1 MINRNVANNLMATV
15 NDAKSLR
22 KKEDELNDLAVAY
35 GVQQNLLIALKN
47 LNQNPPYCSF
57 DIGLP
62 PYNHQSHLWDTDCE
76 EMVLHSLAEELG
88 MGIIA
93 NDSIELHVFHR
104 MYSRENTLQILNKTI
119 SELIGRGFEVDFH
132 SLFGFKID
140 SVFEDGQEGL
150 ENKQRDLQESIFEYL
165 EREKMM
171 AAVLANFEASN
182 LENEERNLENE
193 ERSLENEEHGL
204 ENEKRSLENI
214 EMLYYSVTHIC
225 SEQEIPTFRIYE
237 RAPEDLLVIPNM
249 GLTITF

>member
-1 MINRNVANNLMATV
+1 MATV

-62 PYNHQSHLWDTDCE
+62 PFNHQSHLWDTDCK
-76 EMVLHSLAEELG
+76 EMVLHSLAKELG
-88 MGIIA
+88 MEKIA

-104 MYSRENTLQILNKTI
+104 MYSRENTLQILDKTI

-150 ENKQRDLQESIFEYL
+150 ENKQRDLQQRIFHYL
-165 EREKMM
+165 GREKMM
-171 AAVLANFEASN
+171 AADLANFEASN

-193 ERSLENEEHGL
+193 ERNLENEERSLENEE
-204 ENEKRSLENI
+204 RSLDNI
-214 EMLYYSVTHIC
+214 VMLFEWVTGIC
-225 SEQEIPTFRIYE
+225 SEQEIPTFRSYE

>member
-1 MINRNVANNLMATV
+1 MINRNVANNLMAAV

-76 EMVLHSLAEELG
+76 EMVLHSLAKELG
-88 MGIIA
+88 MEIIA
-93 NDSIELHVFHR
+93 NDSIEIHVFHR
-104 MYSRENTLQILNKTI
+104 MYSHDNTLQILNKTI

-193 ERSLENEEHGL
+193 GLLLENDDRCLG
-204 ENEKRSLENI
+204 NI

-225 SEQEIPTFRIYE
+225 SEQEIPTFRSYE
-237 RAPEDLLVIPNM
+237 RAPENLPFIPNM

>member
-1 MINRNVANNLMATV
+1 MINRNVANNLMAAV

-62 PYNHQSHLWDTDCE
+62 PYNHQSHLWDTDCK
-76 EMVLHSLAEELG
+76 EMVLHSLAKELG
-88 MGIIA
+88 MEIIA
-93 NDSIELHVFHR
+93 NDSIEIHVFHR
-104 MYSRENTLQILNKTI
+104 MYSHDNTLQILNKTI

-132 SLFGFKID
+132 SLFGFNLD

-150 ENKQRDLQESIFEYL
+150 ENKQRDLLQSIDGYL
-165 EREKMM
+165 EQEKML

-193 ERSLENEEHGL
+193 GLLLENDDRCLG
-204 ENEKRSLENI
+204 NI

-225 SEQEIPTFRIYE
+225 SEQEIPTFRSYE
-237 RAPEDLLVIPNM
+237 RAPENLPFIPNM

>member
-1 MINRNVANNLMATV
+1 MINRNVANNLMAAV

-140 SVFEDGQEGL
+140 SGFEDGQEGL
-150 ENKQRDLQESIFEYL
+150 ENNQRDLQESIFGYL

-171 AAVLANFEASN
+171 AAALASFEASN
-182 LENEERNLENE
+182 LENEER
-193 ERSLENEEHGL
+193 SLEDEDSVAVEGEQL
-204 ENEKRSLENI
+204 RLDNI
-214 EMLYYSVTHIC
+214 VRLFKSVTHIC

-237 RAPEDLLVIPNM
+237 RAPEDLPFIPNM

>member
-1 MINRNVANNLMATV
+1 MINRNIANNLMAAV

-47 LNQNPPYCSF
+47 LNENPPNCFF

-62 PYNHQSHLWDTDCE
+62 PYNHQSHLWDTDCK
-76 EMVLHSLAEELG
+76 EMVLHSLAKELG
-88 MGIIA
+88 MEIIA
-93 NDSIELHVFHR
+93 NDSIEIHVFHR
-104 MYSRENTLQILNKTI
+104 MYSHDNTLQILNKTI
-119 SELIGRGFEVDFH
+119 SELIGRGFEVGFH
-132 SLFGFKID
+132 SLFGFNLD

-150 ENKQRDLQESIFEYL
+150 ENKQRDLLQSIDGYL
-165 EREKMM
+165 EQEKML

-193 ERSLENEEHGL
+193 GLLLENDDRCLG
-204 ENEKRSLENI
+204 NI

-225 SEQEIPTFRIYE
+225 SEQEIPTFRSYE
-237 RAPEDLLVIPNM
+237 RAPEDFPFIPNM